1 MSHKAHLLSFQIIG
15 AILWV
20 LIVLAALVL
29 NLAWFNNNRPQT
41 DIMALLP
48 QTQQSYARTVAR
60 QNLSEASQNLVTVL
74 IELVPDAKNNE
85 NFALQTL
92 HKWTKTYAELVTP
105 VPINIDPKLPELMHK
120 LALRQMT
127 WADQKALSELDREGL
142 WNRFLNQLAVPTA
155 PMFFSPQEDPFGLA
169 SQWMLERASEIPV
182 REANGAYVLQQKNR
196 YFIFALFKINLRQ
209 VYDGSGRLE
218 KALDD
223 LTTQLAQTGFD
234 NVLTSGIPL
243 FASHAAQTAQTEL
256 SRLGTISLLGVCL
269 LSWLWFRRLRVIGL
283 MLLVIAQAMVV
294 ATAAT
299 LAIFGQIHLISL
311 VFGTTLIGIT
321 VDYSAHYF
329 GKRFGQDEDDISDTL
344 IKLMPSLSLALVST
358 VIAFLVMANTP
369 MQGLQQM
376 AIFCASGVISA
387 FAAVTLWFPC
397 LDFKLQTQN
406 LSLKKIGDMIA
417 QLPTWSDCRWQYRVI
432 LIVLCSTT
440 LFLGLSN
447 IKPTAQ
453 LQELNNAP
461 PILVTEALQVS
472 ELLHTPSTSQY
483 FIVKGSNL
491 NDLLLKQE
499 MVYKRLADHPIDG
512 VTLSSMSDW
521 IASDE
526 RATQMQQ
533 IRQQAT
539 ELINSDVNAL
549 LGATLPVDNDDIG
562 PVQARLKELNLFKTL
577 QQRFHLL
584 TPHSALVQIRGLTA
598 NNVDDVKA
606 LANNLDGI
614 TWVDYPQDIAKT
626 LGQYR
631 DQIAKLLALSI
642 ATVILILTFRFKGQ
656 SWRAFTPTV
665 LGLLM
670 TVALLSLWGMN
681 FSLFSVLALVLLLGL
696 GFDYGIFMTASDQ
709 EPETIATIAFAA
721 LTTFLSFGLLVF
733 SNTPALKIFG
743 MTVAMGQ
750 CLIWTFTI
758 FLRKKH
764 GTH

>member
-48 QTQQSYARTVAR
+48 QTQQSYERTVAR

-169 SQWMLERASEIPV
+169 SQWMLERASEVPV
-182 REANGAYVLQQKNR
+182 REANGAYVLQHKNR

-234 NVLTSGIPL
+234 NVLTSGVPL

-299 LAIFGQIHLISL
+299 LTIFGQIHLISL

-344 IKLMPSLSLALVST
+344 IKLMPSLSCFNCNCLSRYGKYTNARAST
-358 VIAFLVMANTP
+358 DGRFL
-369 MQGLQQM
+369 
-376 AIFCASGVISA
+376 C
-387 FAAVTLWFPC
+387 
-397 LDFKLQTQN
+397 
-406 LSLKKIGDMIA
+406 
-417 QLPTWSDCRWQYRVI
+417 
-432 LIVLCSTT
+432 
-440 LFLGLSN
+440 
-447 IKPTAQ
+447 
-453 LQELNNAP
+453 
-461 PILVTEALQVS
+461 
-472 ELLHTPSTSQY
+472 
-483 FIVKGSNL
+483 
-491 NDLLLKQE
+491 
-499 MVYKRLADHPIDG
+499 
-512 VTLSSMSDW
+512 
-521 IASDE
+521 
-526 RATQMQQ
+526 
-533 IRQQAT
+533 
-539 ELINSDVNAL
+539 
-549 LGATLPVDNDDIG
+549 
-562 PVQARLKELNLFKTL
+562 
-577 QQRFHLL
+577 
-584 TPHSALVQIRGLTA
+584 
-598 NNVDDVKA
+598 
-606 LANNLDGI
+606 
-614 TWVDYPQDIAKT
+614 
-626 LGQYR
+626 
-631 DQIAKLLALSI
+631 
-642 ATVILILTFRFKGQ
+642 
-656 SWRAFTPTV
+656 
-665 LGLLM
+665 
-670 TVALLSLWGMN
+670 
-681 FSLFSVLALVLLLGL
+681 
-696 GFDYGIFMTASDQ
+696 
-709 EPETIATIAFAA
+709 
-721 LTTFLSFGLLVF
+721 
-733 SNTPALKIFG
+733 
-743 MTVAMGQ
+743 
-750 CLIWTFTI
+750 
-758 FLRKKH
+758 
-764 GTH
+764 